1 MQNPDFAEADIDLLR
16 KVWPTH
22 PLIPQARRNPVRY
35 ANEVLYTLLDKQTRE
50 EIRLNRRQYEQ
61 LNYKENDDPNTGG
74 SDANPDGDTT
84 SPSNDS
90 SGSDNSTVSGRD
102 NNPSVET
109 STETEE
115 AEKIQA
121 IEETQEKVAEV
132 EEYVQELESENEEL
146 QEKLEEEIQAR
157 EEAETALEEEKKSP
171 VPNPVVK
178 AESSKKKKSILTSA
192 GKTSNPKT
200 SKRQR

>member
-16 KVWPTH
+16 KVWPSH

-61 LNYKENDDPNTGG
+61 LNSKENDDPNTGG
-74 SDANPDGDTT
+74 SDASPDGDTT

-90 SGSDNSTVSGRD
+90 SGPDNPTISGGD

-109 STETEE
+109 PAETE
-115 AEKIQA
+115 KTQA
-121 IEETQEKVAEV
+121 TEETQEKVAEV

-171 VPNPVVK
+171 VPNPLVK
-178 AESSKKKKSILTSA
+178 SESSKKKKSIPTSA